1 MYRIHSWDKI
11 HMVNFKYRI
20 HLPIHIEIIFSWL
33 DFPIFF
39 LGNWSWTANG
49 KIQLLLERRYYENVS
64 SPRRFITLKLYSF
77 SSAER
82 LQSNLQKTKS
92 EGHNINVISDIPT
105 LQQFLDIVANFLF
118 PLFPLE
124 NTKNSQIQIYKKSR
138 LFTRSTKWV
147 FTCFPVQKK
156 RSRPAFISVKSV
168 YLQIH
173 ISKAPNCIRNVS
185 KLQKAICHESKTIA
199 SIFVWT

>member
-1 MYRIHSWDKI
+1 M
-11 HMVNFKYRI
+11 
-20 HLPIHIEIIFSWL
+20 
-33 DFPIFF
+33 
-39 LGNWSWTANG
+39 
-49 KIQLLLERRYYENVS
+49 S

-156 RSRPAFISVKSV
+156 AKSTCFHFSEKCV
-168 YLQIH
+168 FADTYLK
-173 ISKAPNCIRNVS
+173 SS
-185 KLQKAICHESKTIA
+185 KLYQKCIQIA
-199 SIFVWT
+199 KSDLSWIEPSPQFLSEHKSFPFRIWLFFAHITGYYSGFEATLELFIHFLVLYSCSWSWVCK

>member
-1 MYRIHSWDKI
+1 MAKS
-11 HMVNFKYRI
+11 N
-20 HLPIHIEIIFSWL
+20 
-33 DFPIFF
+33 
-39 LGNWSWTANG
+39 
-49 KIQLLLERRYYENVS
+49 YYWKEDTTKMS
-64 SPRRFITLKLYSF
+64 SRRFITLKLYSF

-138 LFTRSTKWV
+138 YFTRSTKWV
-147 FTCFPVQKK
+147 FTCFPVQK
-156 RSRPAFISVKSV
+156 RSEVDLLSFHFSVCICRYISQK
-168 YLQIH
+168 LQIV
-173 ISKAPNCIRNVS
+173 SEMYPNCKKRFVMNR
-185 KLQKAICHESKTIA
+185 KLSPQFLSEHKSFPFRIWLFFAHINGYYSGFEATLELFIHFLVLYSCSWSWVCK
-199 SIFVWT
+199 